1 MYVTSYVFIIQIV
14 CLAMLIAAAVAISAI
29 DDLDD
34 FAQQYGDEFRHAD
47 SYRGAAGWLLFVGI
61 AAVIYHGIMIIIRIL
76 FFTANIGHSFSG
88 YSITVS
94 DHECGIVVFSQTRQ

>member
-1 MYVTSYVFIIQIV
+1 
-14 CLAMLIAAAVAISAI
+14 MLIAAAVAISAI

-34 FAQQYGDEFRHAD
+34 FAHQYDSEFRHAD

-76 FFTANIGHSFSG
+76 YFTANIGH
-88 YSITVS
+88 
-94 DHECGIVVFSQTRQ
+94 IVLVDIHLQ